1 MKLQGVIAQRNF
13 PNIYH
18 CTSQGIKPVV
28 KLPWHWAGEPNY
40 LHPSLSP
47 VSCISQEQP
56 QGPQKLLSALVPPK
70 QGRWHVNL
78 GSCAPTIHPAP
89 CGTLRC
95 RTSRKKHSP
104 STFQSHRTTADPAR
118 RREDGHSPPAG
129 SQGSPRE
136 VPLSLCSINHLLL
149 NIRSCSTS
157 SACSKHSST
166 GTSRNLSLGSSLDC
180 TQS

>member
-78 GSCAPTIHPAP
+78 GSCAPTIYPAP
-89 CGTLRC
+89 CRTLRC
-95 RTSRKKHSP
+95 RTSRKKPQPLHLPVTQNHSR
-104 STFQSHRTTADPAR
+104 STQEKR
-118 RREDGHSPPAG
+118 G
-129 SQGSPRE
+129 
-136 VPLSLCSINHLLL
+136 
-149 NIRSCSTS
+149 
-157 SACSKHSST
+157 
-166 GTSRNLSLGSSLDC
+166 
-180 TQS
+180 